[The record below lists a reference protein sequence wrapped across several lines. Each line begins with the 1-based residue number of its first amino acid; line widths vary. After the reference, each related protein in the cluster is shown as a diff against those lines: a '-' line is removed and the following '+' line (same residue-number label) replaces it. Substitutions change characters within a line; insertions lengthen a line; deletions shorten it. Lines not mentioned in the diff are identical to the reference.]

1 MKNKR
6 NLMFPAQRRALP
18 LPLTISLAATKPAA
32 QNGKGDA
39 IVKTKNTA
47 WVVGALA
54 ATAFAVAPSA
64 SHAQS
69 VTLTQDF
76 TTSPASWTTVMQPG
90 SQNNFGWSNTGF
102 ASGTAGE
109 AGGTITRSA
118 SYSTYTTA
126 VSNLNRASTLT
137 MSGNMYFQN
146 TDFDGGFYLGF
157 FDSAAFSGTAAPD
170 FVGFIVAE
178 PSGAPSGSMRG
189 IPRSIAG
196 GNTTDGSVVGL
207 TQLQQLTFN
216 LTYTGSGDGSGTLTG
231 TLGGTNIG
239 TISTPAGSSTFNAF
253 GLASGSTNNPDS
265 NLNTNFYFDN
275 VSYTSGLNLYWDNS
289 GGAADSWGDA
299 SNWSTTV
306 GGGSSPSAAAG
317 AGDVARFSATPI
329 VGTAQTV
336 NLNANQSVLGLAVES
351 AVTQGITFLGGGTNR
366 TLSIGSSGVTNASN
380 GSGSV
385 AIGSGTAGQNV
396 AVTLVGS
403 QSWANNGSQN
413 IVVPNTVS
421 GSGSPTFTNSGTGTG
436 GVRFTSIIS
445 NTVSKFVQDSA
456 TSPLSLRAAG
466 SFAGGVE
473 VKQGV
478 LNFGNNSINLG
489 TGTLTLGVNGG
500 TGAVTAQVGDNDN
513 ISFGNAIVLTTGH
526 TGPITIQLVE
536 DDVGVSHSK
545 TFTGGITGTNS
556 FTIQNDGGNDNLN
569 FNTGAINNTG
579 SITHTGT
586 ATTGVTTINSVIGT
600 NVTGLTQSG
609 PARLV
614 LAGTNTYTGNTTI
627 NAGTLALSS
636 TGSIANS
643 ATIDVKS
650 GATFDVSAVS
660 GYTVGASQT
669 LKGSGTVAGNTA
681 ISGTL
686 APGNSP
692 GTLNVTGNLTF
703 NAASIFEWELD
714 ATNGADPGV
723 VANSGTYDRVIATGD
738 LTGSGAVFEVV
749 LGSNDF
755 SDAFWD
761 SNKTWTNIFTAG
773 NSFDLASIFTS
784 FSGAGV
790 DSSGAVSGQGSF
802 SLSGNTLS
810 WNWAVIPELG
820 NAAAGL
826 LLAAGLLCR
835 RRPAGLATTPPPRN
849 DRDGSKPGL
858 ARDLDPDPRRC

>member
-39 IVKTKNTA
+39 IAKTKNTA

-76 TTSPASWTTVMQPG
+76 TTSPGSWTAVMQPG

-178 PSGAPSGSMRG
+178 PSPAASGPMRVLPLSADG
-189 IPRSIAG
+189 TPTYG
-196 GNTTDGSVVGL
+196 GLFNL
-207 TQLQQLTFN
+207 NQLQQLTFN

-239 TISTPAGSSTFNAF
+239 TMNTPAGSSTFNAF
-253 GLASGSTNNPDS
+253 GLASGGNNPADS

-289 GGAADSWGDA
+289 GGTANSWGDA

-306 GGGSSPSAAAG
+306 GGDSSPSAAAG

-351 AVTQGITFLGGGTNR
+351 AVTQGITFLGGGTNQ

-385 AIGSGTAGQNV
+385 AIGSGTEGQNV

-536 DDVGVSHSK
+536 DQVGVSHSK

-556 FTIQNDGGNDNLN
+556 FTIQNDGGDDNLN
-569 FNTGAINNTG
+569 FDTGSINNIGT
-579 SITHTGT
+579 ITHTGT
-586 ATTGVTTINSVIGT
+586 GTGVTTINSVIDT
-600 NVTGLTQSG
+600 NVTGVTQNSATSKMVLTN
-609 PARLV
+609 
-614 LAGTNTYTGNTTI
+614 TNTYSGTTTVQ
-627 NAGTLALSS
+627 AGTLALSS
-636 TGSIANS
+636 TGSINS
-643 ATIDVKS
+643 STTIDVKS

-660 GYTVGASQT
+660 GYTVDASQT
-669 LKGSGTVAGNTA
+669 LKGSGTIKGVTTING
-681 ISGTL
+681 IL
-686 APGNSP
+686 APGASP
-692 GTLNVTGNLTF
+692 GTLTFENALTL
-703 NAASIFEWELD
+703 AGSTVMEIDGD
-714 ATNGADPGV
+714 AGAGV
-723 VANSGTYDRVIATGD
+723 VGGHDFVNLSGAALTYGGTMTLDIGVIFGAGTYSWNLFDFDSESSGFSGITLDDQYSGS
-738 LTGSGAVFEVV
+738 LTGSGDSWGLTSGNNTWSFAESTGV
-749 LGSNDF
+749 LGL
-755 SDAFWD
+755 
-761 SNKTWTNIFTAG
+761 T
-773 NSFDLASIFTS
+773 
-784 FSGAGV
+784 
-790 DSSGAVSGQGSF
+790 
-802 SLSGNTLS
+802 
-810 WNWAVIPELG
+810 VIPEPGAALLG
-820 NAAAGL
+820 SLGL
-826 LLAAGLLCR
+826 LALLR
-835 RRPAGLATTPPPRN
+835 RRR
-849 DRDGSKPGL
+849 
-858 ARDLDPDPRRC
+858 